1 MLQFVPT
8 NSFGCELFNV
18 SDYNGQLLMHCA
30 QYTADRCRSCQWLDK
45 PYPQQLADKQHHL
58 EDLLAGHTVAQWLT
72 PIFGRESAFR
82 NKAKMVV
89 SGSVER
95 PLLGMLH
102 RDGTAV
108 DLCDCPLYPAS
119 FAPVLAVL
127 KTFIARAGLT
137 PYNVARKRGELKFLL
152 LTESTYSGELM
163 LRFVLR
169 SETKLAQLQA
179 ALPWLQQQLPQLAV
193 ISANIQ
199 PVHMAI
205 LEGEQE
211 IPLTEQQALPEQFNQ
226 VPLFIRPQSFFQ
238 TNPQVAASLY
248 ATARQWVRD
257 LGISSMWDLFCGVGG
272 FGLHCAGSETQ
283 LTGIEI
289 SAEAITCARQSAD
302 QLGLKNVSFA
312 ALDSTRFATAEA
324 QVPQLVLV
332 NPPRRGIGVELCDY
346 LTQMAPEFILY
357 SSCNAKTMAKD
368 ISRLADYRIER
379 VQLFDMFPHT
389 AHYEVLTLLTLRP

>member
-1 MLQFVPT
+1 
-8 NSFGCELFNV
+8 
-18 SDYNGQLLMHCA
+18 MHCA
-30 QYTADRCRSCQWLDK
+30 QYTAGNCRSCQWLDK

-58 EDLLAGHTVAQWLT
+58 ESLLSGHGVSQWLD
-72 PIFGRESAFR
+72 PVFGRENAFR

-102 RDGTAV
+102 RDGSAV
-108 DLCDCPLYPAS
+108 DLCACPLYPAS
-119 FAPVLAVL
+119 FAPVFAVL

-152 LTESTYSGELM
+152 LTESTSGGELM

-169 SETKLAQLQA
+169 SETKLAQLRA

-211 IPLTEQQALPEQFNQ
+211 IALTEQQSLLEWFNQ

-238 TNPQVAASLY
+238 TNPQVAAALY
-248 ATARQWVRD
+248 ATARQWVRALNID
-257 LGISSMWDLFCGVGG
+257 SMWDLFCGVGG
-272 FGLHCAGSETQ
+272 FGLHCADTQTQ

-289 SAEAITCARQSAD
+289 SAEAIMCAQQSAKK
-302 QLGLKNVSFA
+302 LGLKNVTFA
-312 ALDSTRFATAEA
+312 ALDSTHFATAET

-332 NPPRRGIGVELCDY
+332 NPPRRGIGAQLCEY
-346 LTQMAPEFILY
+346 LSQMAPEFILY
-357 SSCNAKTMAKD
+357 SSCNAETMAKD
-368 ISRLADYRIER
+368 INLLAEYRIER

-389 AHYEVLTLLTLRP
+389 SHYEVLTLLIKD

>member
-1 MLQFVPT
+1 
-8 NSFGCELFNV
+8 
-18 SDYNGQLLMHCA
+18 MHCA
-30 QYTADRCRSCQWLDK
+30 QYTAGRCRSCQWLDK

-58 EDLLAGHTVAQWLT
+58 ESLLAGHPVVQWLA
-72 PIFGRESAFR
+72 PVFGRENAFR

-102 RDGTAV
+102 RDGTPV
-108 DLCDCPLYPAS
+108 DLSDCPLYPAS
-119 FAPVLAVL
+119 FAPVFTVL

-169 SETKLAQLQA
+169 SETKLAQLRA

-211 IPLTEQQALPEQFNQ
+211 VPLTEQQALPELFNQ

-248 ATARQWVRD
+248 ATARQWVRELD
-257 LGISSMWDLFCGVGG
+257 ISSMWDLFCGVGG
-272 FGLHCAGSETQ
+272 FGLHCASTETQ

-289 SAEAITCARQSAD
+289 NAEAIACARQSAQ

-312 ALDSTRFATAEA
+312 ALDSTRFAAAET

-332 NPPRRGIGVELCDY
+332 NPPRRGIGAELCDY
-346 LTQMAPEFILY
+346 LAQMAPEFILY
-357 SSCNAKTMAKD
+357 SSCNAQTMAKD
-368 ISRLADYRIER
+368 ISLLADYHIER

-389 AHYEVLTLLTLRP
+389 AHYEVLILLTLRP

>member
-1 MLQFVPT
+1 
-8 NSFGCELFNV
+8 
-18 SDYNGQLLMHCA
+18 MHCA
-30 QYTADRCRSCQWLDK
+30 QYTAGSCRSCQWLDK
-45 PYPQQLADKQHHL
+45 PYPQQLTDKQHHL
-58 EDLLAGHTVAQWLT
+58 ESLLSGHAVAQWLD
-72 PIFGRESAFR
+72 PVFGRESAFR

-119 FAPVLAVL
+119 FAPIFAVL
-127 KTFIARAGLT
+127 KIFIARAGLT

-169 SETKLAQLQA
+169 SEAKLAQLRA

-211 IPLTEQQALPEQFNQ
+211 IPLTEQQTLPESFNQ

-248 ATARQWVRD
+248 ATARQWVRELNID
-257 LGISSMWDLFCGVGG
+257 SMWDLFCGVGG
-272 FGLHCAGSETQ
+272 FGLHCADTDTQ

-289 SAEAITCARQSAD
+289 SAEAIACARQSAD
-302 QLGLKNVSFA
+302 QLGLKNVNFA

-332 NPPRRGIGVELCDY
+332 NPPRRGIGSELCRY
-346 LTQMAPEFILY
+346 LSQMAPKFILY
-357 SSCNAKTMAKD
+357 SSCNAETMAKD
-368 ISRLADYRIER
+368 IGQLADYRIER

-389 AHYEVLTLLTLRP
+389 SHYEVLTLLTLRP